1 MAMSWWLIIA
11 AIVAAA
17 LVYGYWEHGKDSRH
31 LARLFAPLAAKY
43 GGEVTSAS
51 FLALPQLRF
60 ETGGRRFL
68 VAAMAT
74 SGDVVAGSSGYSGP
88 FTFVDLDLPF
98 ETGQR
103 LRIERSTALDR
114 GADVLIDAVTPGRHP
129 STGHAEFD
137 AAFRIRGRDHAFASR
152 LLDARVRR
160 MLLDSRLPRLDI
172 RVEGRKIS
180 VHGDG
185 IAKSKAD
192 LDELIEIA
200 VLLADRLPD
209 EPVNGRGGR
218 P

>member
-1 MAMSWWLIIA
+1 MSWWLIIA

-31 LARLFAPLAAKY
+31 LARLFAPLAAKH

-103 LRIERSTALDR
+103 LRIERNTALDR

-200 VLLADRLPD
+200 VLLTDRLPD